1 MENVFMYRI
10 KELRLEKKLN
20 QTNLAKICSVEQSC
34 VSKWERGITLPSID
48 TIIVLCKYF
57 NVSSDYLIG
66 LSDF

>member
-1 MENVFMYRI
+1 MDNIFMHRI

-20 QTNLAKICSVEQSC
+20 QTDLARICSVEQSC

-66 LSDF
+66 LSEF